1 MSDSRRI
8 IAIVR
13 ETLTGFHV
21 VVWVRWLD
29 AQHVLTSVE
38 FDSLTGSERFLRQCV
53 GAGEQVAFVDDLGKQ
68 HARHSLHRK
77 DFLHATGELQESDHW
92 LIPTAEVPVTNIFRD
107 ETIDV
112 AETISF
118 CAYTPC
124 FRSEAGRMAR
134 MCGG

>member
-38 FDSLTGSERFLRQCV
+38 FDSLTGGERFVRQCAIEIGVPTNQIDIFHRRADGGPLPFASARVSQSHIADAV
-53 GAGEQVAFVDDLGKQ
+53 GGDLS
-68 HARHSLHRK
+68 SLRV
-77 DFLHATGELQESDHW
+77 S
-92 LIPTAEVPVTNIFRD
+92 V
-107 ETIDV
+107 
-112 AETISF
+112 S
-118 CAYTPC
+118 
-124 FRSEAGRMAR
+124 
-134 MCGG
+134 